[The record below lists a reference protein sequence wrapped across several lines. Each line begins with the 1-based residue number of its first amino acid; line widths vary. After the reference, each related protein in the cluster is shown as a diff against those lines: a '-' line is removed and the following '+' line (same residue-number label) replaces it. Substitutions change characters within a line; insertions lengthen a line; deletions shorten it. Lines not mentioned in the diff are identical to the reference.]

1 MSKRSNA
8 LVALGVTL
16 AIQAFTS
23 LAATAASV
31 LASEI
36 GRDAGL
42 NPALIGVFVGTL
54 YVGAMFASLASGG
67 FIERYGAIRI
77 SQTCTVVCA
86 IGLALVAGPTWALII
101 APLVIGV
108 GYGPI
113 TPASSHL
120 LSRTASPRTMA
131 LTFSI
136 KQTGV
141 PLGAALAGAML
152 PVITLH
158 YGWRAA
164 IGATA
169 FAGVLIAIAAQPSR
183 AALDVGMIREHRVSL
198 ERLFSPLR
206 VVARSSALVELTGI
220 GFVYAA
226 TQVSL
231 LSFLVVYMNH
241 EVGQT
246 LVSAGLAL
254 AVATLGGV
262 VGRVSWG
269 VIADRWIAPRRML
282 GVLGVVAG
290 TCAILVASF
299 DAAWP
304 TPVRMLICALFGM
317 TAIGW
322 NGVQLSEVARQSP
335 RGQAGAVTG
344 ASGFITFSGVVV
356 GPPLF
361 SLLAS
366 LTGSYAAGFAAIG
379 AICLG
384 SGIWLLRRSRVRT
397 PARGS

>member
-1 MSKRSNA
+1 MSQRSAA

-77 SQTCTVVCA
+77 SQACTVVCA
-86 IGLALVAGPTWALII
+86 IGLALVAGPTWALVI

-183 AALDVGMIREHRVSL
+183 AALDVGTIREHRVSL

-246 LVSAGLAL
+246 LVSAGLTL

-304 TPVRMLICALFGM
+304 MPVRMLICALFGM

-384 SGIWLLRRSRVRT
+384 SGVWLLRRSRVRT
-397 PARGS
+397 AARGS

>member
-1 MSKRSNA
+1 MTGRSAA
-8 LVALGVTL
+8 LIALGVTL

-36 GRDAGL
+36 GPDAGL
-42 NPALIGVFVGTL
+42 NPALIGVFVGLL

-67 FIERYGAIRI
+67 FIERYGPIRI
-77 SQTCTVVCA
+77 SQACTVICA
-86 IGLALVAGPTWALII
+86 IGLALVTGPTWALMI
-101 APLVIGV
+101 APLIIGI

-120 LSRTASPRTMA
+120 LSRTASPTTMA

-141 PLGAALAGAML
+141 PLGAALAGAVL
-152 PVITLH
+152 PLITLH
-158 YGWRAA
+158 YGWRVA
-164 IGATA
+164 IATTA
-169 FAGVLIAIAAQPSR
+169 IAGVLIALAAQPTR
-183 AALDVGMIREHRVSL
+183 AALDVGMISEHRLSL
-198 ERLFSPLR
+198 ERLVSPLR
-206 VVARSSALVELTGI
+206 VVAGSSALIELTGI

-241 EVGQT
+241 EVGET
-246 LVSAGLAL
+246 LVSAGLTL

-269 VIADRWIAPRRML
+269 VVADRWIAPRRML
-282 GVLGVVAG
+282 GVLGIVAG

-299 DAAWP
+299 DASWP
-304 TPVRMLICALFGM
+304 TAVRMLICALFGM

-322 NGVQLSEVARQSP
+322 NGIQLSEVARQSP
-335 RGQAGAVTG
+335 RGKAGAVTG

-366 LTGSYAAGFAAIG
+366 LTGSYATGFAAIG
-379 AICLG
+379 MVCLG
-384 SGIWLLRRSRVRT
+384 SGVWLLRRSRVRT
-397 PARGS
+397 ASAGQ

>member
-1 MSKRSNA
+1 
-8 LVALGVTL
+8 
-16 AIQAFTS
+16 
-23 LAATAASV
+23 
-31 LASEI
+31 
-36 GRDAGL
+36 
-42 NPALIGVFVGTL
+42 
-54 YVGAMFASLASGG
+54 
-67 FIERYGAIRI
+67 
-77 SQTCTVVCA
+77 
-86 IGLALVAGPTWALII
+86 
-101 APLVIGV
+101 
-108 GYGPI
+108 
-113 TPASSHL
+113 
-120 LSRTASPRTMA
+120 
-131 LTFSI
+131 
-136 KQTGV
+136 
-141 PLGAALAGAML
+141 
-152 PVITLH
+152 
-158 YGWRAA
+158 
-164 IGATA
+164 
-169 FAGVLIAIAAQPSR
+169 
-183 AALDVGMIREHRVSL
+183 
-198 ERLFSPLR
+198 
-206 VVARSSALVELTGI
+206 
-220 GFVYAA
+220 
-226 TQVSL
+226 
-231 LSFLVVYMNH
+231 
-241 EVGQT
+241 
-246 LVSAGLAL
+246 
-254 AVATLGGV
+254 
-262 VGRVSWG
+262 

>member
-1 MSKRSNA
+1 MTRRSDA
-8 LVALGVTL
+8 LIALGVTL

-36 GRDAGL
+36 GPDAGL
-42 NPALIGVFVGTL
+42 NPALIGVFVGML

-67 FIERYGAIRI
+67 FIERYGPIRI
-77 SQTCTVVCA
+77 SQACTVICA
-86 IGLALVAGPTWALII
+86 IGLALVTGPTWALMI
-101 APLVIGV
+101 APLIIGI

-120 LSRTASPRTMA
+120 LSRTASPTTMA

-141 PLGAALAGAML
+141 PLGAALAGAAL
-152 PVITLH
+152 PLITLH
-158 YGWRAA
+158 YGWRVA
-164 IGATA
+164 IGMTSI
-169 FAGVLIAIAAQPSR
+169 AGVLIAIAAQPTR
-183 AALDVGMIREHRVSL
+183 AALDVGRISEHRLSL

-206 VVARSSALVELTGI
+206 AVARSSALIELTGI
-220 GFVYAA
+220 GFIYAA

-241 EVGQT
+241 EVGET
-246 LVSAGLAL
+246 LVSAGLTL

-269 VIADRWIAPRRML
+269 VVADRWIAPRRML
-282 GVLGVVAG
+282 GILGIVAG

-299 DAAWP
+299 DSFWP
-304 TPVRMLICALFGM
+304 TALRMLICALFGM

-361 SLLAS
+361 SMMAS
-366 LTGSYAAGFAAIG
+366 VTGSYAIGFAAIG
-379 AICLG
+379 TICLA
-384 SGIWLLRRSRVRT
+384 SGVWLLRRSRVRT
-397 PARGS
+397 ASAVH

>member
-1 MSKRSNA
+1 MSKRSDA

-54 YVGAMFASLASGG
+54 YIGAMFASLASGG

-77 SQTCTVVCA
+77 SQACTVVCA

-120 LSRTASPRTMA
+120 LSRTASPSTMA

-152 PVITLH
+152 PIVTLH

-164 IGATA
+164 IMATA
-169 FAGVLIAIAAQPSR
+169 IAGVLIAIAAQPSR
-183 AALDVGMIREHRVSL
+183 AALDVGRISEHRVSL

-246 LVSAGLAL
+246 LVSAGLTL

-282 GVLGVVAG
+282 GVLGVIAG

-304 TPVRMLICALFGM
+304 TPLRMLICALFGM

-384 SGIWLLRRSRVRT
+384 SGIWLLRRSRVGT
-397 PARGS
+397 PASGS

>member
-384 SGIWLLRRSRVRT
+384 SGVWLLRRSRVRT